1 MMTGTLITIVGPMFS
16 GKTTE
21 LLRIMDRE
29 LIAKRHSVLF
39 KPQIDNRYSEEDV
52 LNHNG
57 IGRKAIIAS
66 DSHDILDK
74 TLELNK
80 QKTIE
85 NVFIDEIQFF
95 DSEIIEILPKI
106 NDLGIDVYT
115 CGLNQTFKGEP
126 FPFKDGKKDI
136 GYLMAISDQIIS
148 LDAVCN
154 VCGKKAT
161 KTYRIGTDTETVIVG
176 GQDKYQA
183 RCKNCFQLWNIYV

>member
-1 MMTGTLITIVGPMFS
+1 MSGILITIVGPMFS

-21 LLRIMDRE
+21 LLRLMDRE
-29 LIAKRHSVLF
+29 LIAMRNSILF

-57 IGRKAIIAS
+57 IGRKAINAGN
-66 DSHDILDK
+66 SHDILDK
-74 TLELNK
+74 VVELNK
-80 QKTIE
+80 QDPLE
-85 NVFIDEIQFF
+85 NIFIDEIQFF
-95 DSEIIEILPKI
+95 NSEIIEVIEKI
-106 NDLGIDVYT
+106 NCLGIDVYT
-115 CGLNQTFKGEP
+115 CGLNQTFKGDP

-154 VCGKKAT
+154 VCGEKAT
-161 KTYRIGTDTETVIVG
+161 KTYRTGTEEATVIVG

-183 RCKNCFQLWNIYV
+183 RCKKCWNK

>member
-1 MMTGTLITIVGPMFS
+1 MTGILITIVGPMFS

-21 LLRIMDRE
+21 LLRLMDRE
-29 LIAKRHSVLF
+29 LIAKRNSILF

-57 IGRKAIIAS
+57 VGRKAIIANN
-66 DSHDILDK
+66 SHDIWDK
-74 TLELNK
+74 TIELNK
-80 QKTIE
+80 QKAIE
-85 NVFIDEIQFF
+85 NIFIDEIQFF
-95 DSEIIEILPKI
+95 DSNITEVINKI
-106 NDLGIDVYT
+106 NNLGIDVYT

-148 LDAVCN
+148 LDAICN
-154 VCGKKAT
+154 MCGEKAT
-161 KTYRIGTDTETVIVG
+161 KTYRTGTDTATVVVG

-183 RCKNCFQLWNIYV
+183 RCKNCFKL

>member
-1 MMTGTLITIVGPMFS
+1 MTGIIITIVGPMFS

-21 LLRIMDRE
+21 LLRLMDRE
-29 LIAKRHSVLF
+29 LIAKRNCILF
-39 KPQIDNRYSEEDV
+39 KPQIDNRYSKEDV

-66 DSHDILDK
+66 NSHNILDK

-80 QKTIE
+80 QKAIE

-95 DSEIIEILPKI
+95 DSEIIEIVNKI
-106 NDLGIDVYT
+106 ADLGIDVYT
-115 CGLNQTFKGEP
+115 CGLNQTFKGDP

-161 KTYRIGTDTETVIVG
+161 KTYRTGTDTETVVVG
-176 GQDKYQA
+176 GQEKYQA
-183 RCKNCFQLWNIYV
+183 RCKDCFKK

>member
-1 MMTGTLITIVGPMFS
+1 MTGILITIVGPMFS

-21 LLRIMDRE
+21 LLRLMDRE
-29 LIAKRHSVLF
+29 LIAKRNSILF

-57 IGRKAIIAS
+57 IGRKAIIALN
-66 DSHDILDK
+66 SHDILDK
-74 TLELNK
+74 IIELDK
-80 QKTIE
+80 QKAIE

-95 DSEIIEILPKI
+95 DSEIIEVINKI
-106 NDLGIDVYT
+106 SDLGIDVYT

-148 LDAVCN
+148 LDAICN
-154 VCGKKAT
+154 VCGEKAT
-161 KTYRIGTDTETVIVG
+161 KTYRTGTEEATVIVG

-183 RCKNCFQLWNIYV
+183 RCKNCWKN